1 MPNCYAI
8 KNSSLLGTGKDQEDT
23 RDRVR
28 YCLDRFESSSRLKL
42 GSISHAV
49 RVSPQI
55 ANRMIDAARSILNRF
70 IPDIYLYS
78 DVYKGDD
85 SGKYVTI
92 SVSKPELL
100 LNYFHLSQIT
110 WLRPHSPSGVHHDCY
125 PLC

>member
-1 MPNCYAI
+1 MPNCQAI
-8 KNSSLLGTGKDQEDT
+8 ENSSLLGAGKDQEDT

-28 YCLDRFESSSRLKL
+28 YCLNRFGSSSCLKFC
-42 GSISHAV
+42 SISHAV

-85 SGKYVTI
+85 SGK
-92 SVSKPELL
+92 
-100 LNYFHLSQIT
+100 
-110 WLRPHSPSGVHHDCY
+110 
-125 PLC
+125 